1 MIGYSPIMG
10 GRVRACFELLCMLA
24 VIVDLTFHDLC
35 HEGISRLFEQRNQIQ
50 EVALV
55 SGHKSWKNLA
65 RYTQLKAVTLHR
77 NGVEANRVNSKLVLR
92 SDRR

>member
-1 MIGYSPIMG
+1 MKALA
-10 GRVRACFELLCMLA
+10 ACLKGE
-24 VIVDLTFHDLC
+24 
-35 HEGISRLFEQRNQIQ
+35 QIQ

-65 RYTQLKAVTLHR
+65 RYTQLRAVDLHR
-77 NGVEANRVNSKLVLR
+77 EVVKSVVLCRR

>member
-1 MIGYSPIMG
+1 MKALA
-10 GRVRACFELLCMLA
+10 ACLKG
-24 VIVDLTFHDLC
+24 DP
-35 HEGISRLFEQRNQIQ
+35 IQ

-65 RYTQLKAVTLHR
+65 RYTQLRAVDLHR
-77 NGVEANRVNSKLVLR
+77 DVATHVMLVER

>member
-1 MIGYSPIMG
+1 MCWRDY
-10 GRVRACFELLCMLA
+10 RVNFHNLRMKALAACLKGE
-24 VIVDLTFHDLC
+24 
-35 HEGISRLFEQRNQIQ
+35 QIQ

-65 RYTQLKAVTLHR
+65 RYTQLRAVDLHR
-77 NGVEANRVNSKLVLR
+77 EVVKSVVLCRR